1 MKRSVESQFGYCLLI
16 WMFHSRKVNSE
27 ITHLQKRPLRIVYD
41 KYITL
46 FEDLLQK
53 DSSLKFT
60 IKTFK
65 KRIANPILS
74 ESFPLR
80 PIAYNLRSQTDSS
93 VCFINTTHLTPPN
106 ILHIKYG
113 KIDKPSAVCIGKKVN

>member
-27 ITHLQKRPLRIVYD
+27 ITHLQKRPLRIVY

-46 FEDLLQK
+46 YEDLLQK
-53 DSSLKFT
+53 DSSLKLT

-80 PIAYNLRSQTDSS
+80 PIVYNLRSQTDSS
-93 VCFINTTHLTPPN
+93 VSFINTTHLTPRN
-106 ILHIKYG
+106 ILHLKYG
-113 KIDKPSAVCIGKKVN
+113 KIDKASAVLLGRR

>member
-27 ITHLQKRPLRIVYD
+27 ITHLQKRPLRIVY

-46 FEDLLQK
+46 YEDLLQK
-53 DSSLKFT
+53 DSSLKLT

-65 KRIANPILS
+65 KRIANSILS

-80 PIAYNLRSQTDSS
+80 PIVYNLRSQTDSS
-93 VCFINTTHLTPPN
+93 VSFINTTHLTPRN
-106 ILHIKYG
+106 ILHLKYG
-113 KIDKPSAVCIGKKVN
+113 KIDKASAVLLGRR

>member
-27 ITHLQKRPLRIVYD
+27 ITHLQKRPLRIVY

-46 FEDLLQK
+46 YEDLLQK
-53 DSSLKFT
+53 DSSLKLT

-80 PIAYNLRSQTDSS
+80 PIVYNLRSQTDSS
-93 VCFINTTHLTPPN
+93 ASFINTTHLTPCN
-106 ILHIKYG
+106 ILHLKYG
-113 KIDKPSAVCIGKKVN
+113 KIDKASTVLLGRR

>member
-27 ITHLQKRPLRIVYD
+27 ISHLQKRPLRIVY

-46 FEDLLQK
+46 YEDLLQK
-53 DSSLKFT
+53 DSSLKLT

-80 PIAYNLRSQTDSS
+80 PIVYNLRSQTDSS
-93 VCFINTTHLTPPN
+93 VSFINTTHLTPRN
-106 ILHIKYG
+106 ILHLKYG
-113 KIDKPSAVCIGKKVN
+113 KIDKASAVLLGRR